1 MVNQNLRHRIQ
12 NVPYLFLGMWYYASS
27 LPNYPIATLIGSPNY
42 GYRSTEKD
50 LEAQLTIVSKN
61 NSVQKAL
68 HQEHKRLLDMSEKVR
83 DETFLKPERV
93 VPRWVKLIVG
103 TCRRFF

>member
-1 MVNQNLRHRIQ
+1 MTLARIQ
-12 NVPYLFLGMWYYASS
+12 NESYSFLGMWYYSS
-27 LPNYPIATLIGSPNY
+27 SVLKFPIATLIGSPNY

-61 NSVQKAL
+61 NNVQKAL
-68 HQEHKRLLDMSEKVR
+68 HQEHKRLLDLSEKVR

>member
-1 MVNQNLRHRIQ
+1 
-12 NVPYLFLGMWYYASS
+12 MWYYSS
-27 LPNYPIATLIGSPNY
+27 SFPNHPIATLIGSPNF

-50 LEAQLTIVSKN
+50 LEAQLTLVTKN
-61 NSVQKAL
+61 NNLQKSL
-68 HQEHKRLLDMSEKVR
+68 HHEQKRLLDLSVKVV
-83 DETFLKPERV
+83 DQTFLSPERV

>member
-1 MVNQNLRHRIQ
+1 
-12 NVPYLFLGMWYYASS
+12 MWYYSS
-27 LPNYPIATLIGSPNY
+27 SFQNHPIATLIGSPNF

-50 LEAQLTIVSKN
+50 LEAQLTIVTKN
-61 NSVQKAL
+61 NNLQKSL
-68 HQEHKRLLDMSEKVR
+68 HHEQKRLLDLSVKVN
-83 DETFLKPERV
+83 DQTYLSPERV